1 MRVLIFSVALFAI
14 FVAMVAKVESSG
26 DKMPNFPVNIS
37 IIDYEVDTTS
47 ATESTTTFQ
56 TTTSQTTTDS
66 IPETTPDPNL
76 KQFRELAFFKLGTYR
91 KLYKLMVIK
100 LFCNFSPTQ
109 DIAIR

>member
-1 MRVLIFSVALFAI
+1 MRVLIFLVALFAI

-26 DKMPNFPVNIS
+26 DKMPNLPVNIS
-37 IIDYEVDTTS
+37 IINYEVDTTS
-47 ATESTTTFQ
+47 AVES
-56 TTTSQTTTDS
+56 TTTSQTTTFS